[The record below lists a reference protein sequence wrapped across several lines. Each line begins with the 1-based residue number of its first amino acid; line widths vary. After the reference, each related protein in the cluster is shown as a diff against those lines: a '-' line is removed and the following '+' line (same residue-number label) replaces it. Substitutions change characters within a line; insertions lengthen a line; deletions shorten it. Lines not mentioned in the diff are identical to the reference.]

1 MDIKDILFGFLY
13 EIAKK
18 YKLDV
23 NLEEPGSPIPTCVVP
38 EDRNIFLNYTDI
50 GKRKQA
56 FQFAHELG
64 HYLNGD
70 QEHCD
75 CDSAILDIKREYYA
89 DRTATKLI
97 LKGLSKNNI
106 YFSNLYDLMEICAI
120 PFNMVDCVNE
130 LITNQYPSLISQFN

>member
-1 MDIKDILFGFLY
+1 MDIKDILFGFLF
-13 EIAKK
+13 EIAKE
-18 YKLDV
+18 YKFDV
-23 NLEEPGSPIPTCVVP
+23 NL
-38 EDRNIFLNYTDI
+38 D
-50 GKRKQA
+50 

-70 QEHCD
+70 QERCD

-97 LKGLSKNNI
+97 LKGLSKNSI

-130 LITNQYPSLISQFN
+130 LITNQYPSLIASFN